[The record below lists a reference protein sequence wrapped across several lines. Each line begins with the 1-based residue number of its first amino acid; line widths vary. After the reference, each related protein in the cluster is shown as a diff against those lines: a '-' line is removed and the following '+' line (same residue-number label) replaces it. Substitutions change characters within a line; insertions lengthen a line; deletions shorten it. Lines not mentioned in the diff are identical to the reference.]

1 MSKEINVVSKS
12 LYWAFIEKA
21 LQFILSFFVTT
32 ILAREI
38 GPSAFGLV
46 ALAIVFEFLFLYLM
60 ESGLSQVIIQ
70 KKEIN
75 PNEINTAFTL
85 NVLLGAV
92 FTLFFFLSAN
102 LISEFFNQAQLS
114 DIIKIMSLKIF
125 LISFSRI
132 HVALLEKY
140 YKFKTLA
147 LISAPVRLFSG
158 SLAVFLVYSG
168 FGFWSYIYYS
178 LVQAALLSAALFS
191 FSGYKVKL
199 HLSNECLKRLLPLG
213 IQFSATRLLN
223 TLSEKIY
230 YIVIGKYYD
239 ISTLGLYQRADVIR
253 RSSSEEFSTII
264 NRVFFPFFSSKCNTV
279 FEFFETYKKVA
290 PFYSLFFFLTS
301 AIIISLSDSLIY
313 ILLGEEWEQ
322 SSAFLKF
329 LSVLGFINALNLFL
343 AMIRKSTGSG
353 KVLLNETIF
362 ERVIRLVLLFSLIK
376 HGLIVV
382 ICGQIIGSL
391 FAFLLRIF
399 SLKSFLKISYFQTFK
414 PFSPGLILLIMI
426 LSLYGLNYFYFYE
439 YINLLQTRMIFIMFS
454 IVSAYL
460 VSYFFYRSQFNY
472 FSRNIFFKK

>member
-102 LISEFFNQAQLS
+102 L
-114 DIIKIMSLKIF
+114 MSLKIF

-168 FGFWSYIYYS
+168 FGFWSYIYYN

-290 PFYSLFFFLTS
+290 PFYSLFFFLAS

>member
-230 YIVIGKYYD
+230 YIVIGK
-239 ISTLGLYQRADVIR
+239 
-253 RSSSEEFSTII
+253 
-264 NRVFFPFFSSKCNTV
+264 NR
-279 FEFFETYKKVA
+279 
-290 PFYSLFFFLTS
+290 
-301 AIIISLSDSLIY
+301 
-313 ILLGEEWEQ
+313 
-322 SSAFLKF
+322 
-329 LSVLGFINALNLFL
+329 
-343 AMIRKSTGSG
+343 
-353 KVLLNETIF
+353 
-362 ERVIRLVLLFSLIK
+362 
-376 HGLIVV
+376 
-382 ICGQIIGSL
+382 
-391 FAFLLRIF
+391 
-399 SLKSFLKISYFQTFK
+399 
-414 PFSPGLILLIMI
+414 
-426 LSLYGLNYFYFYE
+426 
-439 YINLLQTRMIFIMFS
+439 
-454 IVSAYL
+454 
-460 VSYFFYRSQFNY
+460 
-472 FSRNIFFKK
+472 